1 MTERPESPALAT
13 HEHVTGEFLVTSEC
27 NMACSYCIARE
38 LPRATFGIEDCR
50 KAVDLFTWLAQGAK
64 SAEITLTGGEPF
76 LVVPV
81 VEQLIQ
87 HAKATTQANG
97 ITATFVVKTNGT
109 ILSEALTDFLREHA
123 VKVVVSIDGPAGVHD
138 RHRVTKA
145 HTPTNSIVLRNLKT
159 LLECDVN
166 CVASLTVH
174 PDACDALCE
183 SVRELHDTGIKHIDV
198 GPAYGTVTWSDKQTS
213 TLVESVL
220 EIARFMCDV
229 RLAGGRLEVGPMYRE
244 SEHVGG
250 VLKDTWGCHA
260 ASSNIAFMPNGQI
273 AGCSSLAMLATRY
286 PDLVIGDVTSGI
298 NEDCAAHVIALAQAA
313 LDLRKDCQG
322 CDSSRNCTGGCLA
335 INLSQNGAPFSPP
348 PFYCRTISAIPA
360 AWRLAWDDPSGCFAL
375 RSDDMKLSNQRL
387 NRTVAPRGR
396 GATSG

>member
-1 MTERPESPALAT
+1 MFERPEITELAA

-38 LPRATFGIEDCR
+38 LPKATFGIEDCR

-76 LVVPV
+76 LFVPV

-109 ILSEALTDFLREHA
+109 ILSKALTDFLREHA

-145 HTPTNSIVLRNLKT
+145 HAPTNSIVIRNLKT
-159 LLECDVN
+159 LLECEVD

-174 PDACDALCE
+174 PDTCDELCE
-183 SVRELHDTGIKHIDV
+183 SVRELYGMGIEHIDV
-198 GPAYGTVTWSDKQTS
+198 GPAYGTVTWSEKQAGTF
-213 TLVESVL
+213 VESL
-220 EIARFMCDV
+220 LGIARFMRDV

-250 VLKDTWGCHA
+250 MLKDRWGCHA

-273 AGCSSLAMLATRY
+273 AGCSSLAMLVTRY
-286 PDLVIGDVTSGI
+286 PDLVIGDIASGI
-298 NEDCAAHVIALAQAA
+298 DDDCAAHVIALSQAA
-313 LDLRKDCQG
+313 VGLRKGCQG
-322 CDSSRNCTGGCLA
+322 CDSSVNCSGGCLA
-335 INLSQNGAPFSPP
+335 INLSQNGLPFSPP
-348 PFYCRTISAIPA
+348 PFYCRAISAIPA
-360 AWRLAWDDPSGCFAL
+360 AWRLAW
-375 RSDDMKLSNQRL
+375 SDTDGYARASNC
-387 NRTVAPRGR
+387 
-396 GATSG
+396 